1 MTTHAQAFFDSAHLP
16 RSLELD
22 DWEILEDFY
31 LTFLHQIHDF
41 LSLIEGA
48 TSHLSIEEQRHH
60 AHKLGSSCRTVGA
73 PTLAGMFE
81 TLENLCR
88 NENTDQQRAALLA
101 TIANIGEATR
111 DQVALHLAH
120 AGRT

>member
-1 MTTHAQAFFDSAHLP
+1 MTTHAVFFDSAHLP

-22 DWEILEDFY
+22 EWKILEDFY
-31 LTFLHQIHDF
+31 VTFLHQLHDF
-41 LSLIEGA
+41 LPLIEGA
-48 TSHLSIEEQRHH
+48 TSPLSIEEQRHH

-73 PTLAGMFE
+73 PALAGLFE

-88 NENTDQQRAALLA
+88 NENTDQQRAELLA
-101 TIANIGEATR
+101 TIAGIGKLTR
-111 DQVALHLAH
+111 DQVALHVTH